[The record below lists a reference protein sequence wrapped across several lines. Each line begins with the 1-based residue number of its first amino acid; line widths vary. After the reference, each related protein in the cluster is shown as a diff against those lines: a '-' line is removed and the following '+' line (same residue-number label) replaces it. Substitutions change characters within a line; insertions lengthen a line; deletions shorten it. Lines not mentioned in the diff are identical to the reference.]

1 MVKKKRLFS
10 NNFIFSFY
18 DGLLIAITLLIAIN
32 SVSLSNPILVK
43 LFLMG
48 SMGYATIMA
57 LSYFLTNKEHLNAT
71 PSTKPFQEIGLSPNV
86 ENALIN
92 EHHAEQEK
100 WAEIVATTME
110 EPNNIYSRAVQ
121 VWLGYALSSFLLILP
136 FLTQFLSSPLL
147 VSFIIYTLGCIVF
160 GVKKAK
166 ATASSIVSLLFLRLI
181 LTVAIGSLLAATIRL
196 YFV

>member
-1 MVKKKRLFS
+1 MVKKKQLFS
-10 NNFIFSFY
+10 YNFISSFY

-57 LSYFLTNKEHLNAT
+57 LGYFLTNKEHLNSAS
-71 PSTKPFQEIGLSPNV
+71 STKPFQEIGLSPKV
-86 ENALIN
+86 ENALIS

-100 WAEIVATTME
+100 WAEIVATSME
-110 EPNNIYSRAVQ
+110 EPNNIYSRTVQ
-121 VWLGYALSSFLLILP
+121 VWLGYALSSFFLILP
-136 FLTQFLSSPLL
+136 FLTQFLSSPML

-166 ATASSIVSLLFLRLI
+166 ATASSIVTLLFLRLI

>member
-32 SVSLSNPILVK
+32 RVSLSNPILVK

-57 LSYFLTNKEHLNAT
+57 LSYFLTNKEHLNST

-121 VWLGYALSSFLLILP
+121 V
-136 FLTQFLSSPLL
+136 
-147 VSFIIYTLGCIVF
+147 C
-160 GVKKAK
+160 
-166 ATASSIVSLLFLRLI
+166 
-181 LTVAIGSLLAATIRL
+181 
-196 YFV
+196 